1 MTGLLACVCAV
12 HFALAHIG
20 SDIPDLEYNLK
31 ENIKTEPN
39 PSAVNTDIHI
49 YIRPKRRDRGLSNQD
64 ITSYIRHKKKSRSFP
79 PKIVM
84 LLHTEGGRVCHSDV
98 ISGEVSTKYSS
109 GRSRLQ
115 HAVFPDAAR
124 SSDLLAENQQQ

>member
-39 PSAVNTDIHI
+39 PSAVNTDIYI
-49 YIRPKRRDRGLSNQD
+49 YILGPKGGTGVFQ
-64 ITSYIRHKKKSRSFP
+64 T
-79 PKIVM
+79 KI
-84 LLHTEGGRVCHSDV
+84 
-98 ISGEVSTKYSS
+98 
-109 GRSRLQ
+109 
-115 HAVFPDAAR
+115 
-124 SSDLLAENQQQ
+124 